1 MGLIKETNAQYYA
14 GEQVQVG
21 NGTATNTIIWP
32 SSMTPLIWDSA
43 ATNITSID
51 NFKVYV
57 DNVEQTKAV
66 LPANGYSLASTTTAG
81 AVTQTIVLTS
91 AVNIPSTSVIS
102 VRLIQ
107 KSIWDNYGSYSYTS
121 LVDIVNNFI
130 VAYVGMDKII
140 PRAKRSDVVFHAK
153 RGLQEFSYDT
163 LKSVNSQEL
172 TVPPSL
178 SLPIPQDYVNYVQL
192 SRVDASG
199 VKHII
204 YPTTL
209 TSNPT
214 QPLIQ
219 DASGQP
225 TQGSF
230 GNNLES
236 LQSITDARWAK
247 NNNFDITGQLTNS
260 QINNFASVDNF
271 DWWKMAYGQRYGLE
285 PEVSQKNGWFT
296 INEREG
302 KFSFSSGLAN
312 NLIILE
318 YISDGLAYDMDT
330 KIPKMAEEA
339 LYMHIAYSILSTKSN
354 VQEYIVQRFK
364 KDRRAQLR
372 NAKIRLSNIK
382 LEEFTQVMRG
392 KSKWIKH

>member
-247 NNNFDITGQLTNS
+247 NNNFDITGQLTSS

>member
-236 LQSITDARWAK
+236 LQSITDTRWAK
-247 NNNFDITGQLTNS
+247 NNNFDITGQLTSS

>member
-81 AVTQTIVLTS
+81 VVTQTIVLTS

-247 NNNFDITGQLTNS
+247 NNNFDITGQLTSS